1 MGPESDC
8 YSRIIM
14 KIFKSIALVSFGHSL
29 PTANSDN
36 QLCQAASADDCTGLL
51 CSWNGMSCTVQAGF
65 VDGSGTIQQR
75 VNEAMEG
82 MKVSDLKSNFQSNN
96 DKLTSAAR
104 SASLPMAFGNAIQFN
119 SFGMGMAAGMASVGA
134 LSGAGSQWGAC
145 SKSCGAGVQQ
155 RKRVCSEET
164 NCPGRNFE
172 EKTCYTNCDPIVWSP
187 WQLSGC
193 SATCGGGYETLS
205 RDCI

>member
-75 VNEAMEG
+75 VNE
-82 MKVSDLKSNFQSNN
+82 V
-96 DKLTSAAR
+96 
-104 SASLPMAFGNAIQFN
+104 
-119 SFGMGMAAGMASVGA
+119 
-134 LSGAGSQWGAC
+134 
-145 SKSCGAGVQQ
+145 
-155 RKRVCSEET
+155 
-164 NCPGRNFE
+164 
-172 EKTCYTNCDPIVWSP
+172 
-187 WQLSGC
+187 
-193 SATCGGGYETLS
+193 
-205 RDCI
+205 